1 MGAPITETTRR
12 HIKDLHAAGKS
23 CNAIAKEAGVA
34 ASTVSK
40 ICKQEGLSFDRT
52 NTRAAVA
59 SHAIDAKARRAELK
73 QLLLEDAH
81 RLRAQLWQ
89 PARLVN
95 FGGKDNTLA
104 EITLDQPL
112 FVDKKNILTAVG
124 IAVDRVEKLEKLDND
139 GGVQDAESMI
149 QKLIEGIGI
158 PDE

>member
-1 MGAPITETTRR
+1 MVAPLPEAKRQ
-12 HIKDLHAAGKS
+12 HIIDLHAEGKS
-23 CNAIAKEAGVA
+23 RNAIAKEAGVSA
-34 ASTVSK
+34 TSVTK
-40 ICKQEGLSFDRT
+40 ICKAAGLDFDRST
-52 NTRAAVA
+52 TRAAVA
-59 SHAIDAKARRAELK
+59 AHAVDAKARRAELK
-73 QLLLEDAH
+73 ALLLEDAH

-89 PARLVN
+89 PAELVN
-95 FGGKDNTLA
+95 FGGKDNTMNST
-104 EITLDQPL
+104 TLLEPL

>member
-1 MGAPITETTRR
+1 MGAPITETTRQL
-12 HIKDLHAAGKS
+12 IKTLHATGKS

-81 RLRAQLWQ
+81 RLRQQLWM
-89 PARLVN
+89 PAQLVN
-95 FGGKDNTLA
+95 FGGKDNTLNST
-104 EITLDQPL
+104 TLPEPL

-139 GGVQDAESMI
+139 NGVQDAESMI

>member
-1 MGAPITETTRR
+1 MAAPIPDETRQ
-12 HIKDLHAAGKS
+12 HIIALHAKGLS
-23 CNAIAKEAGVA
+23 RNAIAREAGV
-34 ASTVSK
+34 SVGSVTN
-40 ICKQEGLSFDRT
+40 ICKKAGLDFDRSH
-52 NTRAAVA
+52 TRAAVA
-59 SHAIDAKARRAELK
+59 AHAVDAKARRAELK

-81 RLRAQLWQ
+81 RLRAQLWM
-89 PARLVN
+89 PAKVIN

-104 EITLDQPL
+104 ETQLDEPL

-124 IAVDRVEKLEKLDND
+124 IAVDRVEKLERLDND

>member
-1 MGAPITETTRR
+1 MATPITEETRQL
-12 HIKDLHAAGKS
+12 IKTLHAAGKS

-40 ICKQEGLSFDRT
+40 ICKQSGLSFDRT

-73 QLLLEDAH
+73 ALLLEDAH
-81 RLRAQLWQ
+81 RLRAQLWM
-89 PARLVN
+89 PAQLVN
-95 FGGKDNTLA
+95 FGGKDNTLNST
-104 EITLDQPL
+104 TLPEPL

-139 GGVQDAESMI
+139 NGVQDAESMI
-149 QKLIEGIGI
+149 QKLIDGIGI